1 MFLFVSGD
9 EIHILKYFIFGPGF
23 VSSAIHTTV
32 IMLGSLQTRISS
44 PKLVNFI
51 LTYGTVGTML
61 TFVVTGPIVAHLD
74 VHAALFGA
82 LLLVAGAYLVAKR
95 SF

>member
-32 IMLGSLQTRISS
+32 IMLGSQQTRISS

-74 VHAALFGA
+74 VHAALVGA

>member
-1 MFLFVSGD
+1 
-9 EIHILKYFIFGPGF
+9 
-23 VSSAIHTTV
+23 
-32 IMLGSLQTRISS
+32 MLGSQQTRISS